1 MGKLNNGVFLKVV
14 GDQETIPQWQQ
25 FITDDGTDLNP
36 ENGLARFIESY
47 KTLVTDIKTDLQQLA
62 DLEVIV
68 LQARALSNLIGNV
81 KLYTVKDKYI
91 YARTNF
97 YRTDN
102 NINEL
107 RLLIDPIDL
116 HFPEGMTVD
125 PEILF
130 GNQDFMKKVYDKLSE
145 SMLATLTENVDNF
158 VKIYSSKN

>member
-14 GDQETIPQWQQ
+14 GDRETIPQWEQ

-36 ENGLARFIESY
+36 ENGLAKFLESY
-47 KTLVTDIKTDLQQLA
+47 KIKVTDIKTDLQQLS
-62 DLEVIV
+62 DLEVII
-68 LQARALSNLIGNV
+68 LQARALSNLFGNV

-107 RLLIDPIDL
+107 RVLIDPIDL
-116 HFPEGMTVD
+116 HFPEGTTVD
-125 PEILF
+125 PDILF
-130 GNQDFMKKVYDKLSE
+130 GNEEFMRKVYDKLSD
-145 SMLATLTENVDNF
+145 SMMITLRENVDNF
-158 VKIYSSKN
+158 LKIYSN

>member
-14 GDQETIPQWQQ
+14 GDQETIPQWKQ
-25 FITDDGTDLNP
+25 FMTEDGTDPNP

-47 KTLVTDIKTDLQQLA
+47 ELSVTEIKTDLQKLA
-62 DLEVIV
+62 DLEVII
-68 LQARALSNLIGNV
+68 LQARALSNLFGNV

-107 RLLIDPIDL
+107 RVLIDPIDL
-116 HFPEGMTVD
+116 HFPNGGAD

-130 GNQDFMKKVYDKLSE
+130 GNDDFMKKVYDKLSDTM
-145 SMLATLTENVDNF
+145 MLTLRENVDNF
-158 VKIYSSKN
+158 IKIYSK

>member
-14 GDQETIPQWQQ
+14 GNQEQRPQWEQ
-25 FITDDGTDLNP
+25 FMTEDHGTDLHP
-36 ENGLARFIESY
+36 EIGLAKFEQLY
-47 KTLVTDIKTDLQQLA
+47 KERVTAMKSDLQELA

-68 LQARALSNLIGNV
+68 LQIRALSMLVGNV

-91 YARTNF
+91 YARINF

-107 RLLIDPIDL
+107 RVLIDPIDL
-116 HFPEGMTVD
+116 HFPDGGAD

-130 GNQDFMKKVYDKLSE
+130 GNDEFMKKVYYKLRM
-145 SMLATLTENVDNF
+145 SMLATIIENVDNF
-158 VKIYSSKN
+158 TKIYSK

>member
-102 NINEL
+102 DINEL

-116 HFPEGMTVD
+116 HFAEGMTVD
-125 PEILF
+125 PDILF